1 MNEALDL
8 SVNSAPLITA
18 SVPSGHATQLP
29 LSSGASSIHS
39 PPAVNTLNFLP
50 FEADFLQGFSQNFP
64 SFPTVYPPSN
74 APSQNS
80 QLLQTPPTIQVGN
93 DALLKFAPLMVPT
106 SLTQVANGVTS
117 KETPSNAI
125 DLSLQTI
132 LQTPHHPPV
141 HENFMNLASNLSQS
155 QTLINQ
161 NASPRSNTN
170 SYQSSDYLPLLEQA
184 SRVSAAQGGK
194 ELLRKFTSFQEC
206 GHAQCRAAGLKEHFH
221 CNDCH
226 KVINRREETIRHAKW
241 HRKRA
246 ESLQYGFMRYSS
258 CDNCGY
264 PNCSHNLKQTHYHCI
279 RTNCNKTYISTS
291 DVQMH
296 ANFHR
301 KDAVIMQEGFR
312 RFRAAED
319 CGSQD
324 CPFSKERTTHFHCQR
339 GGCKFTF
346 KNKAD
351 MEKHKNH
358 HLKNDTIAK
367 DGFRKF
373 TKSETCSFV
382 NCKYS
387 GQVNHIHCIRQGCD
401 YVVHSTSQIS
411 SHKRKHE
418 RRDSLNYPCTMAPQT
433 QLVLP
438 QLNCESNN
446 GDTTVAPNTTT
457 ATTSATTTP
466 KPSPPQSISPS
477 SDPQSLSS
485 TTKLLQRVSKIS
497 DICWQMSQEE
507 DSNLTL
513 SNDSVDIEL
522 AKQVFE
528 DVNHSLKAFKDKSS
542 CDDAQC
548 SFHSTGIDHFH
559 CFRTGCMDT
568 LEMDPED
575 KFTTLGDFETISS
588 GDMDSWRDHWN
599 LHAWQSIASITG
611 FSRCCGEICNSNSE
625 SKAHLHCFLW
635 PSCNFSIDINLVDP
649 PRLLR
654 HLTKHNP
661 HFGTM
666 MYQMK
671 EQTSC
676 LSSELGGSISQRKR
690 GRPPKHSRDIHIPRL
705 KIHPERCQD
714 DNPSIPLGIEDFL
727 SKPDMIVGGLK
738 FFPVGG
744 GVACV
749 DRCCPY
755 FINKQDHFHCI
766 RPRCYLATSDLAYAN
781 SHRREF
787 HPYTPIELGYEHFDR
802 SIDCR
807 RPACY
812 AKRDSA
818 HYHCLR
824 PRCGYSFVRVSKMK
838 QHTELHEGGLNGS
851 VSGANA
857 LEKCEEVLGS
867 ITQSAGSILPPLGLE
882 KNATSFNDI
891 MPFLMRILLTDQT
904 SPLSN
909 AINLLNPENMEPG
922 EEKMDW
928 NEIHEKMEATSVFQ
942 SPNML
947 PISMEKSEHGSRKA
961 ESNEDNA

>member
-1 MNEALDL
+1 M
-8 SVNSAPLITA
+8 S
-18 SVPSGHATQLP
+18 
-29 LSSGASSIHS
+29 
-39 PPAVNTLNFLP
+39 
-50 FEADFLQGFSQNFP
+50 
-64 SFPTVYPPSN
+64 
-74 APSQNS
+74 
-80 QLLQTPPTIQVGN
+80 
-93 DALLKFAPLMVPT
+93 KFAPLMMPS
-106 SLTQVANGVTS
+106 SLTQTANGMTS
-117 KETPSNAI
+117 KEVPSNAI

-132 LQTPHHPPV
+132 FQVPHLSPAP
-141 HENFMNLASNLSQS
+141 ESLMNFGNSLPQS
-155 QTLINQ
+155 QMLINQ
-161 NASPRSNTN
+161 GATPRGNTN
-170 SYQSSDYLPLLEQA
+170 GFSPSEYFPLLEQI
-184 SRVSAAQGGK
+184 SRVSTTQEGK
-194 ELLRKFTSFQEC
+194 ELLKKFSSFHEC
-206 GHAQCRAAGLKEHFH
+206 GQAQCRAAGLKEHFH
-221 CNDCH
+221 CNDCY
-226 KVINRREETIRHAKW
+226 KVISRREETIRHAKW

-264 PNCSHNLKQTHYHCI
+264 PSCNHNLKQTHYHCI

-319 CGSQD
+319 CGNRD
-324 CPFSKERTTHFHCQR
+324 CPFSRERTTHFHCQR
-339 GGCKFTF
+339 GGCNFTF

-358 HLKNDTIAK
+358 HLKNDAIAK

-373 TKSETCSFV
+373 TKSENCNFL

-411 SHKRKHE
+411 SHRRKHE
-418 RRDSLNYPCTMAPQT
+418 RRESINYPCTMAPQN
-433 QLVLP
+433 QIVLS
-438 QLNCESNN
+438 QLNCESSN
-446 GDTTVAPNTTT
+446 GETTTTPNITTSTTT
-457 ATTSATTTP
+457 ATTSGTTTP
-466 KPSPPQSISPS
+466 KPSPPHSISPS
-477 SDPQSLSS
+477 TDPQSLNS
-485 TTKLLQRVSKIS
+485 TTKLLQRVSKLS
-497 DICWQMSQEE
+497 EICWQRSQEAGNKPPPLNDFE
-507 DSNLTL
+507 DIAL
-513 SNDSVDIEL
+513 V
-522 AKQVFE
+522 KQVLE
-528 DVNHSLKAFKDKSS
+528 EVHRSLKIFKDVPS
-542 CDDAQC
+542 CDNEQC

-568 LEMDPED
+568 LEMDPEE
-575 KFTTLGDFETISS
+575 KFIPLSDFATISS

-599 LHAWQSIASITG
+599 LHALQSILSITG
-611 FSRCCGEICNSNSE
+611 FSRCSGGICNSNGE

-635 PSCNFSIDINLVDP
+635 PSCNISIDINMADP

-671 EQTSC
+671 EQTSFVT
-676 LSSELGGSISQRKR
+676 SEVGGLIGQRKR

-705 KIHPERCQD
+705 SIPPERCQD
-714 DNPSIPLGIEDFL
+714 DNPSIPLGMEDFL
-727 SKPDMIVGGLK
+727 SKPDMIAGGLK
-738 FFPVGG
+738 FFPVENGI
-744 GVACV
+744 ACV

-755 FINKQDHFHCI
+755 FISNQNHFHCI
-766 RPRCYLATSDLAYAN
+766 RQRCYLATSDLAYAN

-787 HPYTPIELGYEHFDR
+787 HPYTPIEPGYEHFDR

-824 PRCGYSFVRVSKMK
+824 PRCAYSFVRVSKMR
-838 QHTELHEGGLNGS
+838 QHTELHEGGGLNNSG
-851 VSGANA
+851 SGANVF
-857 LEKCEEVLGS
+857 EKCEEMLDNFS
-867 ITQSAGSILPPLGLE
+867 QAAGPLLPPLGLD
-882 KNATSFNDI
+882 KGPASFSEI
-891 MPFLMRILLTDQT
+891 MPFLMRFLLTEQT
-904 SPLSN
+904 MPPISK
-909 AINLLNPENMEPG
+909 AMKLLNPESMESG
-922 EEKMDW
+922 DEKMDW
-928 NEIHEKMEATSVFQ
+928 SELNEKIQSTNIFKAANTPPIPMEESEQGSV
-942 SPNML
+942 
-947 PISMEKSEHGSRKA
+947 KA